1 MAARPRDRALAFIE
15 KSFSSARRPVPATPP
30 AKEGPMAIPNPRVKG
45 ILFNI
50 QQFSV
55 HDGPGIRTIAF
66 FKGCPLRCIW
76 CSNPESQSATPELAY
91 NPERCLTFDHCV
103 RCLEICTPG
112 AIHKNDDNRPRI
124 DRRLCTQ
131 CLLCADAC
139 PSRAMSVYGYEVTV
153 ARVLDE
159 VERDGVFYAR
169 SGGGLTLSGGEPM
182 HQPAFAIALLAE
194 ARRRRIHT
202 AMETCG
208 HCRGE
213 DLLSAA
219 RHLNTLIYDLK
230 IMDDPL
236 HRQYTGVS
244 NALILSNLEQVR
256 RACPQLPI
264 LVRTPVIPGINDNPE
279 AIAAVVDFIAGM
291 PRVRYE
297 MLAYHRMGT
306 PKYGYLGRTCE
317 IGETA
322 LADGRMAQLKQ
333 MVHSR
338 HPALPLVE

>member
-1 MAARPRDRALAFIE
+1 MG
-15 KSFSSARRPVPATPP
+15 TPN
-30 AKEGPMAIPNPRVKG
+30 ARVKG

-131 CLLCADAC
+131 CLLCTDAC
-139 PSRAMSVYGYEVTV
+139 PAKALWGYGETTSV
-153 ARVLDE
+153 AQVLE
-159 VERDGVFYAR
+159 AVERDGVFYAR

-182 HQPAFAIALLAE
+182 HQPAFAIALLEE
-194 ARRRRIHT
+194 ARRHRINT

-208 HCRGE
+208 HCRTA
-213 DLLSAA
+213 DLVSAA
-219 RHLNTLIYDLK
+219 AHLNTLIYDLK
-230 IMDDPL
+230 IMDDSL

-244 NALILSNLEQVR
+244 NALILSNLKQVR
-256 RACPQLPI
+256 QACPQLPV
-264 LVRTPVIPGINDNPE
+264 LVRTPVIPGINDNAE
-279 AIAAVVDFIAGM
+279 AIAAIVDFIAGM

-306 PKYGYLGRTCE
+306 PKYGYLGRTYE
-317 IGETA
+317 IAETA
-322 LADGRMAQLKQ
+322 LADGRMTQLKQ
-333 MVHSR
+333 MVHHR
-338 HPALPLVE
+338 HPDLPLVQ